1 MPLSIVHHPDYHAE
15 LAGDHRFPMGK
26 FRRLAEVLAEDG
38 VVSGAGAFV
47 RPETPPADWFARV
60 HDDRYVAAIFDCEAD
75 AETERRIGFPITEAT
90 ARRAWLSASGTATA
104 GRLALLH
111 GIAANTAGGSHH
123 ARFAGGAGF
132 CVFNDV
138 AVAIR
143 ALQAE
148 GLAERA
154 MVIDCDVHQG
164 DGTAE
169 IFADDATV
177 FTLSVHAEKN
187 YPAVKE
193 LSDLDIALPDETGD
207 ADYVRAVRAAVPKA
221 IRNHRPDIVF
231 YNAGV
236 DPHKDDK
243 LGRLSLSDAGLME
256 RDRYVIDAVREAG
269 VPLASVIGGGYCDDL
284 DMLARRHSLIFRVA
298 GEFV

>member
-15 LAGDHRFPMGK
+15 LAEGHRFPMGK
-26 FRRLAEVLAEDG
+26 FRRLAEVLVEEG
-38 VVSGAGAFV
+38 LVAGPSAFV
-47 RPETPPADWFARV
+47 RPEEPPAEWIARA
-60 HDDRYVAAIFDCEAD
+60 HDERYVGQIYAVEVPKAV
-75 AETERRIGFPITEAT
+75 EREIGFPITGAT
-90 ARRAWLSASGTATA
+90 SRRAQLSASGTATA
-104 GRLALLH
+104 GRLALVH

-123 ARFAGGAGF
+123 ARFSGGAGF

-148 GLAERA
+148 GLIERA

-169 IFADDATV
+169 IFAADERV
-177 FTLSVHAEKN
+177 FTLSVHGENN
-187 YPAVKE
+187 YPAVKAN
-193 LSDLDIALPDETGD
+193 SDLDLALPDETGD
-207 ADYVRAVRAAVPKA
+207 RDYIRAVRAAVPKA
-221 IRNHRPDIVF
+221 LRNHRPDIVF

-236 DPHKDDK
+236 DPHADDR
-243 LGRLSLSDAGLME
+243 LGRLKLSDGGLIE

-269 VPLASVIGGGYCDDL
+269 VPLAGVIGGGYSDDL
-284 DMLARRHSLIFRVA
+284 DALARRHSLLFRA
-298 GEFV
+298 AAEFV